1 MQMPKYAEYLV
12 YLLPM
17 LHLAAFLG
25 GWLGHDFANLLFV
38 DAPFS
43 ALFMG
48 LDYKGVN
55 PIISWGIL
63 GTLWWY
69 LISRFIRWIVIGMG
83 TGVWDH

>member
-1 MQMPKYAEYLV
+1 MQMPKYAKYLV

-25 GWLGHDFANLLFV
+25 GWLGHDFANLLLI
-38 DAPFS
+38 DAPLS

-55 PIISWGIL
+55 PIFRVNSEG
-63 GTLWWY
+63 GTA
-69 LISRFIRWIVIGMG
+69 MG
-83 TGVWDH
+83 HYAPGPQG